1 MKVLVTGGAGF
12 IGCHVS
18 AGLARAGADIVVA
31 DNLSRAGSVDN
42 LGVLEADPELAPN
55 IAFRWLDV
63 RDAAAC
69 LKLMAAEAP
78 DAVVHLAGQVAVT
91 GSIIDPTHDFDTNAR
106 GTLNVLE
113 AVRASAHDAHI
124 VFASTNKVYGRLEHL
139 RTERTSTRYILADY
153 PEGIPES
160 FPTDAAT
167 PYGCSK
173 LAADGYVR
181 DHGRTYGLRSTV
193 LRMSCIY
200 GTWQNGTVDQGW
212 VSWFVRAALTDT
224 RLMIYGDGLQVRDL
238 LHVDDLVNL
247 LRTLL
252 STGGGIGE
260 TFNIGG
266 GPEFSLS
273 VWGEFGPLLEE
284 ILGHP
289 ISVCHAERRTG
300 DQSIYVSDI
309 RRAFERLGW
318 RPQTPPRSGVA
329 EVTNWTRERLST
341 LVPVKESR

>member
-1 MKVLVTGGAGF
+1 MFATPPPA
-12 IGCHVS
+12 
-18 AGLARAGADIVVA
+18 
-31 DNLSRAGSVDN
+31 
-42 LGVLEADPELAPN
+42 
-55 IAFRWLDV
+55 
-63 RDAAAC
+63 
-69 LKLMAAEAP
+69 KLMAAEAP

-91 GSIIDPTHDFDTNAR
+91 GSIIDPTHDFDANAR

-139 RTERTSTRYILADY
+139 RTERASSTGHPRGLSR
-153 PEGIPES
+153 GES
-160 FPTDAAT
+160 GELPDRCRDAVWMLQAGGLTAT
-167 PYGCSK
+167 C
-173 LAADGYVR
+173 AM
-181 DHGRTYGLRSTV
+181 HGRTYGLRSTV

-329 EVTNWTRERLST
+329 EVTNWDA
-341 LVPVKESR
+341 